1 MGEAEVRA
9 GMEFLEALAREGRVL
24 DATELRVEAVAAGIA
39 LDVLWEAARRVGG
52 VPGWASTVPWVE
64 R

>member
-52 VPGWASTVPWVE
+52 VPGWASAVP
-64 R
+64 